1 MFTERVTKMNKI
13 IKVICLKN
21 DPNKF
26 SRCHYFTI
34 GKIYDLHIISGNYYL
49 KNDKGKTKGLSDWML
64 NTETF
69 KMVELEE
76 YRNKQLEQILK

>member
-1 MFTERVTKMNKI
+1 MFRKTDERNKI

-21 DPNKF
+21 DPNTY

-64 NTETF
+64 NTERF

-76 YRNKQLEQILK
+76 YRQEQIHQLLK

>member
-1 MFTERVTKMNKI
+1 MNSI
-13 IKVICLKN
+13 IKLICLKN

-34 GKIYDLHIISGNYYL
+34 GKIYDCEIISGNYYL
-49 KNDKGKTKGLSDWML
+49 KNDEGRTQQFHWGL

-76 YRNKQLEQILK
+76 YRNKQLEQILT

>member
-1 MFTERVTKMNKI
+1 MNSI

-21 DPNKF
+21 DPIKF
-26 SRCHYFTI
+26 TRSNYFTI
-34 GKIYDLHIISGNYYL
+34 GKIYDCHIISGNYYL

-69 KMVELEE
+69 KMVKLEE